1 METLDACGQTSI
13 VDEPR
18 AEDVQ
23 GRLATLF
30 APAGGAL
37 DRGPTRRAAAACPLG
52 PTRDEPHPWKRRG
65 PSGHGRARLPSGCR

>member
-52 PTRDEPHPWKRRG
+52 ATQTSRSPGNAADR
-65 PSGHGRARLPSGCR
+65 